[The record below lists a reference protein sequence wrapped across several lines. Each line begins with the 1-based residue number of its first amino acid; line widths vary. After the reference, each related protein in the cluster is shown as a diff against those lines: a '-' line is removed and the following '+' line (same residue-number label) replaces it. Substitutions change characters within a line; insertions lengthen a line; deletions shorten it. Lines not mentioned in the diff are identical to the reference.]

1 MGFPAPQAVGAKRL
15 EGTLQNW
22 LRLSK
27 LGALTIR
34 GLSLQHRKL
43 VRPFGKEPKTSRKL
57 GVGLK
62 GVICSK
68 TTSAVMLTES
78 LDALIKRHELSL
90 VMGTEKASLE
100 TSVG

>member
-1 MGFPAPQAVGAKRL
+1 MTDACWGLVHIAPSYWSMR
-15 EGTLQNW
+15 
-22 LRLSK
+22 
-27 LGALTIR
+27 
-34 GLSLQHRKL
+34 QHRKL